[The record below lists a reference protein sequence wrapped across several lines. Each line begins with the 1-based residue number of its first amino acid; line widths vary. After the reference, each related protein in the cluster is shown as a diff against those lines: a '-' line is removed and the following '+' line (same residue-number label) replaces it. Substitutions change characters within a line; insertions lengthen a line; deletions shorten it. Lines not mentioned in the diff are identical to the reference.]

1 MKNNPFNGYT
11 VTELTGVINDTI
23 FDKEQDRDISLNVYV
38 KAMTVEKCAELVL
51 MDWKAV
57 QKRLPRIKER
67 IFDTFPHQKKQ

>member
-23 FDKEQDRDISLNVYV
+23 FDKEQDREIALNVYV

-67 IFDTFPHQKKQ
+67 ISGTFSHQKKQ